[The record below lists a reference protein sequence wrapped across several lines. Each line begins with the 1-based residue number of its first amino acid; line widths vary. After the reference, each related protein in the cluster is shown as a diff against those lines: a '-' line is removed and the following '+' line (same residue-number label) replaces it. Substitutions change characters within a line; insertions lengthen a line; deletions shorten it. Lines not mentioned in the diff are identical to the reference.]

1 MYVDVSRVTSNKIVP
16 LTTCTNTFV
25 NNCLF
30 KRAEVTSICTNV
42 KIEIKI
48 KIHRTVTV

>member
-1 MYVDVSRVTSNKIVP
+1 MYVDVSRVASNKIVSF
-16 LTTCTNTFV
+16 TTCTNTFV
-25 NNCLF
+25 DNCLF
-30 KRAEVTSICTNV
+30 KRIAVTSICTNV